1 MTLALLVMTLA
12 QTATEA
18 RAALWTYI
26 LLDDTVVGA
35 KEICGKRVPTAQ
47 RTAQQASVTE
57 HLPDHTCVPQ
67 RARPDCRWWW
77 GAPSHVLSQ

>member
-35 KEICGKRVPTAQ
+35 KEICGNEYQQHNAQ
-47 RTAQQASVTE
+47 HSRLQ
-57 HLPDHTCVPQ
+57 
-67 RARPDCRWWW
+67 
-77 GAPSHVLSQ
+77 